1 MVASRERRLAVIMF
15 TDMVAYPALSQAN
28 EGLALATLES
38 HRALVRPI
46 VAVHNGTEIKTMG
59 DSFLIEFKSA
69 LEATE
74 CAVDLQKALH
84 EQDQGDG
91 GTIAIRVGLH
101 VGDVVHRDE
110 DVYGDAVNIASRV
123 YPLARP
129 GQICMTRQV
138 YDQVRNKI
146 DLRTESLGQQRLKNI
161 VTPLEVFR
169 VVLPWDQPEK
179 SAPRTD
185 RRRIAVLP
193 FANMSPDKEDEYL
206 ADGMTEELI
215 ASLSEVE
222 HLAVVARTS
231 VMRYKTTSKGVSEI
245 AQELGVGTIVEG
257 SVRKAKNKVRITV
270 KAINASTEEHIWSQT
285 FDREVDDVF
294 SVQTEIAEK
303 AVKEVAFRLLEPR
316 FLGGHG

>member
-1 MVASRERRLAVIMF
+1 
-15 TDMVAYPALSQAN
+15 
-28 EGLALATLES
+28 
-38 HRALVRPI
+38 
-46 VAVHNGTEIKTMG
+46 
-59 DSFLIEFKSA
+59 
-69 LEATE
+69 
-74 CAVDLQKALH
+74 
-84 EQDQGDG
+84 
-91 GTIAIRVGLH
+91 
-101 VGDVVHRDE
+101 
-110 DVYGDAVNIASRV
+110 
-123 YPLARP
+123 
-129 GQICMTRQV
+129 MTRQV